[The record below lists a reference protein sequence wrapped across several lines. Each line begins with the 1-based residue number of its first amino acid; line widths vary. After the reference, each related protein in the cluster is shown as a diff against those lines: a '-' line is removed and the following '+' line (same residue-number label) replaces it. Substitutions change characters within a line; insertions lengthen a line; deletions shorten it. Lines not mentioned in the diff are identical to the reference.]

1 MGLTSGGMTFTRYL
15 LDPLREGEQTRDR
28 LVEQVRAHA
37 FGVNPKLNTPDL
49 QVGLVSCLDPLD
61 TNLDFQKLF
70 YTNFIAFSYR
80 EDSKRIPAGTF
91 RVYLKQEME
100 KEMAARNRQRLA
112 KNEKEEI
119 RDGLRERLLVQAI
132 PDIKIYDVLWFHAK
146 GELLF
151 FGSARPVVERFRKLF
166 RHALERELLG
176 RNHFTALRRME
187 GLPADIESQVLALA
201 PSRSLVAGVG
211 GAAQEEWEDGP
222 RHEE

>member
-1 MGLTSGGMTFTRYL
+1 MGLTSGNMSFTRFL
-15 LDPLREGEQTRDR
+15 LDPLREGEQARDR

-37 FGVNPKLNTPDL
+37 FGRNPKRCTP
-49 QVGLVSCLDPLD
+49 
-61 TNLDFQKLF
+61 
-70 YTNFIAFSYR
+70 FIAFSYR
-80 EDSKRIPAGTF
+80 EDTKRIPAGTF
-91 RVYLKQEME
+91 RILLKQGMD
-100 KEMAARNRQRLA
+100 KEMAARSRQRLS

-119 RDGLRERLLVQAI
+119 RDALRERLLVQAI
-132 PDIKIYDVLWFHAK
+132 PDIKVYDVLWFHQR
-146 GELLF
+146 GELFF

-176 RNHFTALRRME
+176 RNHFTALRRLE

-201 PSRSLVAGVG
+201 PSRSLVAGAA